1 MKFLFIR
8 PGNVAD
14 SKEHLTLGPTTVPPL
29 GLLYLGAAL
38 EKEGH
43 TVEILDYYMEN
54 LSRDKLKN
62 SLISSDAVGISV
74 YSDNLQ
80 LSKDTSN
87 VIKEIDQD
95 IPLIIGGP
103 HCSYV
108 QRRSLDD
115 IKHADIS
122 VIGEGEQVIPEL
134 AKYLQGK
141 KKSTDIHGIY
151 FRNNGSITKG
161 KPLQVIKDLDTISF
175 PARHLTEKYDY
186 GDFPFGFK
194 LRKMVTSIIT
204 SRGCPF
210 NCRFCTRYANVINR
224 WGFRQRSAENIIQEV
239 QEIDDKYESINIVDD
254 SFLADKKRA
263 HKIFDGLLKMG
274 KDIEIVIHGARV
286 DTAEKELYRKMKN
299 AGVKY
304 IYFGLESGNQ
314 DVLDWYNKKITLSQ
328 IRQAINICR
337 EMNFITIGN
346 FIFGAP
352 IETKQHIENTINFAC
367 SLPIDIVGFGPLIY
381 IPGSQLYNEAVES
394 NKISTNEDI
403 VYADSKRGL
412 SNFTIEELITY
423 TIFAFQQFYLRPSYI
438 FSQIYRSI
446 TRKDYSLLIYG
457 MRFLFSLKKE
467 LSIIPKVHCTGKQ
480 AYIM

>member
-8 PGNVAD
+8 PGNVTD
-14 SKEHLTLGPTTVPPL
+14 NKEHLTLGPSTVPPL

-38 EKEGH
+38 EKNGH
-43 TVEILDYYMEN
+43 SVEILDYYMEN
-54 LSRDKLKN
+54 FSQEKLKKTLT
-62 SLISSDAVGISV
+62 SADAVGISV

-80 LSKDTSN
+80 LSRGTST
-87 VIKEIDQD
+87 VVKEIDHD
-95 IPLIIGGP
+95 IPILIGGP

-108 QRRSLDD
+108 QSRSLDD

-122 VIGEGEQVIPEL
+122 VVGEGEQVIPEI
-134 AKYLQGK
+134 ANYLEGNK
-141 KKSTDIHGIY
+141 KLGDIHGIY
-151 FRNNGSITKG
+151 FRNNGSISAG
-161 KPLQVIKDLDTISF
+161 KPLQVIKDLDNVPF

-210 NCRFCTRYANVINR
+210 NCRFCTRYANVIDG
-224 WGFRQRSAENIIQEV
+224 WGFRQRSAENIIQEIS
-239 QEIDDKYESINIVDD
+239 EIDAKYESINIVDD

-263 HKIFDGLLKMG
+263 RKIFDDLLQMD

-286 DTAEKELYRKMKN
+286 DTAEKDLYSKMKK

-314 DVLDWYNKKITLSQ
+314 DVLDWYNKKISLGQ
-328 IRQAINICR
+328 IKHAINLCR
-337 EMNFITIGN
+337 KMNFITIGN

-367 SLPIDIVGFGPLIY
+367 SLPLDIVGFGPLIY

-394 NKISTNEDI
+394 NKISKDEDI

-412 SNFTIEELITY
+412 SNFSKEELITY
-423 TIFAFQQFYLRPSYI
+423 TIVAFQQFYLRPSYI

-446 TRKDYSLLIYG
+446 TRNDYSLLIYG

-467 LSIIPKVHCTGKQ
+467 LSMIPKIHCSGKQ
-480 AYIM
+480 AI